1 MNNNDTIRP
10 VVAIMRPERY
20 LDGSSKLAESYG
32 FKPVAIPMIELR
44 NMKDDVFDT
53 FMSHVLGGIS
63 DYVIF
68 TSANGIDY
76 TIEKVPISQRQAF
89 IDALN
94 NTKVIAIGP
103 TTREQLLE
111 LGISVLGM
119 PGVYSS
125 QGLVEYLCSQ
135 IDGKVIDIARSAF
148 GSPTLISGLEDC
160 NASVFETKVYTLVR
174 PKGEQQEQ
182 LIQKTLAE
190 EISVFAFTS
199 SMMVRSF
206 FEQADSMGEK
216 DEVMNILNRS
226 VVVAI
231 GKPTANTLNEYGIE
245 VNITPQKYTFEEMLR
260 KVRETYYSIQ
270 TNNINNE
277 E

>member
-1 MNNNDTIRP
+1 MNNNDTTRP

-20 LDGSSKLAESYG
+20 LDGSRKLAESYG
-32 FKPVAIPMIELR
+32 FEPVAISMIELR

-53 FMSHVLGGIS
+53 FMSHVLGGVS

-174 PKGEQQEQ
+174 PKG
-182 LIQKTLAE
+182 
-190 EISVFAFTS
+190 
-199 SMMVRSF
+199 
-206 FEQADSMGEK
+206 
-216 DEVMNILNRS
+216 
-226 VVVAI
+226 
-231 GKPTANTLNEYGIE
+231 
-245 VNITPQKYTFEEMLR
+245 
-260 KVRETYYSIQ
+260 
-270 TNNINNE
+270 
-277 E
+277 